1 MLIRTGDTVEV
12 RSGNSRGTRARVL
25 SVDSANGKLVVEG
38 VNRVYRHIKRSQ
50 KNPQGGRL
58 SKEMPIDASNV
69 LFFCADCGKASRLGV
84 SLADGSK
91 KRVCR
96 KCGSEQGEIGRSRV
110 GCRPILLLHEA
121 TNFEVFKKQ
130 ASKLFFGR
138 IPTAL
143 PRLGNAGAESSWIYF
158 LTHFL
163 FPFVFSE

>member
-12 RSGNSRGTRARVL
+12 QSGNSRGTRARVL

-58 SKEMPIDASNV
+58 SKEMPVDASNV
-69 LFFCADCGKASRLGV
+69 LFFCSDCGKASRLGV

-96 KCGSEQGEIGRSRV
+96 KCGSEQGEIGRSR
-110 GCRPILLLHEA
+110 
-121 TNFEVFKKQ
+121 
-130 ASKLFFGR
+130 
-138 IPTAL
+138 
-143 PRLGNAGAESSWIYF
+143 AG
-158 LTHFL
+158 
-163 FPFVFSE
+163 

>member
-12 RSGNSRGTRARVL
+12 QSGNSRGTRARVL

-58 SKEMPIDASNV
+58 SKEMPVDASNV

-84 SLADGSK
+84 SFTDGTK

-96 KCGSEQGEIGRSRV
+96 KCGSEQGEVGRSK
-110 GCRPILLLHEA
+110 A
-121 TNFEVFKKQ
+121 AEVVLDK
-130 ASKLFFGR
+130 
-138 IPTAL
+138 
-143 PRLGNAGAESSWIYF
+143 
-158 LTHFL
+158 
-163 FPFVFSE
+163 